1 MVLSVSDPKCTNI
14 FKLLVV
20 FLATLINI
28 THMKLL
34 NHDFPKDPLFN
45 NRQKSVS
52 NIVLFS
58 SETSAGDESSVDFQS
73 FLQIST
79 FAQCFHLIDLFAAD
93 IKMFLLLIEKWKPG
107 GQT

>member
-1 MVLSVSDPKCTNI
+1 MVLSVSDPQCTNI

-28 THMKLL
+28 THMELL
-34 NHDFPKDPLFN
+34 NHDFPTD
-45 NRQKSVS
+45 RQKSVS

>member
-1 MVLSVSDPKCTNI
+1 MVLSVSDPQCTNI

-34 NHDFPKDPLFN
+34 NHDPLFN